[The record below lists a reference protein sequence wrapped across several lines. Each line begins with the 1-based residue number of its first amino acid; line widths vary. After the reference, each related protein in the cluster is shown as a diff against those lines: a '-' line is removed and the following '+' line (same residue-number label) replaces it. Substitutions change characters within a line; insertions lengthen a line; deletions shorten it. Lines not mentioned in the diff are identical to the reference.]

1 MSLLT
6 PLPPAIPRVSS
17 AGCDY
22 PIVNFKD
29 VEKVLLEL
37 RGQRVI
43 LDSDVARLY
52 GVETKRVNEAVKN
65 NPDKFPDGY
74 ILHLNEEEREM
85 SLRSKISTLK
95 TAGRGEHTKYPPKAF
110 TEKGLYMLAT
120 ILKSPMATQT
130 TIAVVE
136 TFAKIKELS
145 RTVSRISESDDEQEQ
160 KGLIRHGGD
169 ILSDLLYQEVPVS
182 DTETSIELNFAVLKL
197 KHTVKRKK

>member
-1 MSLLT
+1 LAFFASNSNALM
-6 PLPPAIPRVSS
+6 
-17 AGCDY
+17 DMEN
-22 PIVNFKD
+22 IVNFKD
-29 VEKVLLEL
+29 VEKALLEI
-37 RGQRVI
+37 RGQRVL
-43 LDSDVARLY
+43 LDKDVAKLY

-74 ILHLNEEEREM
+74 ILALNREEWEL
-85 SLRSKISTLK
+85 SLRSSFSTLE

-120 ILKSPMATQT
+120 ILKSPKATQT
-130 TIAVVE
+130 TIAIIE

-160 KGLIRHGGD
+160 KGLIRHGGE